1 MKCTLR
7 RMMLLFALLVFLAG
21 CVPGTEGNGVLFQD
35 DFSDSTSGWSTLR
48 KDNQVMDY
56 EEGTFRFVVGQ
67 PQFDYWSTPR
77 LRFTDA
83 HIEVDAI
90 KVSGGDDNDFGIICR
105 YQDQDNFYGFLIS
118 SDGYYGI
125 SQRKNKDHR
134 IISPEGKML
143 YSEDVIHKG
152 AASNRIGADCIG
164 NKLALYVNG
173 KKLVEVENSDFAA
186 GDVGLIAG
194 TLDAPAVEI
203 RFDNFRVTPP

>member
-7 RMMLLFALLVFLAG
+7 RIMLLFALLPVLAG
-21 CVPGTEGNGVLFQD
+21 CLPASEGNSVLFQD
-35 DFSDSTSGWSTLR
+35 DFSDSASGWSTLR

-56 EEGTFRFVVGQ
+56 EEGTFRFVVDK

-77 LRFTDA
+77 LSFTDT

-90 KVSGGDDNDFGIICR
+90 KVAGGEDNDFGIICR

-125 SQRKNKDHR
+125 SQRKNKEHR
-134 IISPEGKML
+134 IISPEGKLL
-143 YSEDVIHKG
+143 YSDAIHQG
-152 AASNRIGADCIG
+152 AASNRIAADCNG
-164 NKLALYVNG
+164 NRLALSVNG
-173 KKLVEVENSDFAA
+173 KRLVEVENSDFTA

-194 TLDAPAVEI
+194 TLDALAVEI
-203 RFDNFRVTPP
+203 RFDNFRVTRP